1 VYQVELRRSVQKSL
15 EKIQTQERLKIIS
28 ALLELEQNPRPRGI
42 EKIRGVELW
51 RIREGDYRIVF
62 SIDDNEKMITI
73 VRIGHRRD
81 IYRGL

>member
-1 VYQVELRRSVQKSL
+1 VYRVELRRSSQKFL
-15 EKIQTQERLKIIS
+15 ETIHTQERLKIIN

-42 EKIRGVELW
+42 EKVRGTELW

-62 SIDDNEKMITI
+62 FIDDVEKIITI

-81 IYRGL
+81 VYRGL

>member
-1 VYQVELRRSVQKSL
+1 MYKVELRRSVQKSL

-28 ALLELEQNPRPRGI
+28 ALLETEQNPRPRGI

-73 VRIGHRRD
+73 VRIGNRRD

>member
-1 VYQVELRRSVQKSL
+1 MYQVELRRSVQKSL